1 MGYLVVDADSG
12 ETVASL
18 SPDRSYPPASTAK
31 VPTMIAALEVLGP
44 THRFATSVMAHGVLK
59 AGVIT
64 GDLILTGNGD
74 PLLTAGDLKALV
86 VRLSDFGVTRL
97 DGRFLYESALP
108 QFPLIE
114 PTQPLDAPYN
124 QGVGGLS
131 LDFNRV
137 SVTPRADGEIWV
149 TPQEAAEVIPASG
162 KVYALAQEQPVRDPA
177 RLAAL
182 MLKRFAGDEGI
193 ALPAPEEG
201 RPPPGSVTLAQIQS
215 QSLVEIAR
223 AGLEY
228 SNNMV
233 AEALGLATAQQ
244 LGATPR
250 SLAESALKVGLW
262 LEREVPNL
270 SRFAQNLQNHSGLST
285 ESAVTPRQMT
295 ALLRYALSRRYD
307 GWRFDALLA
316 PGGAREGFHSR
327 FRAPT
332 SAFKIWAKSG
342 TMHYIKGLVGYMN
355 AGSGRRLIFA
365 MFTTDPVQRT
375 ALDARP
381 RPIDGEARAAAEA
394 WRLRAERLEEIM
406 ITRWISSY

>member
-1 MGYLVVDADSG
+1 MGYLVVDADTG
-12 ETVASL
+12 ETVAARH
-18 SPDRSYPPASTAK
+18 PDTTYPPASTAK
-31 VPTMIAALEVLGP
+31 VPTMIAALDVLGP
-44 THRFATSVMAHGVLK
+44 THRFSTSVMAHGVLK

-74 PLLTAGDLKALV
+74 PLLAAGDLKALA
-86 VRLSDFGVTRL
+86 VRLRDFGVTRV

-114 PTQPLDAPYN
+114 PAQPIDAPYN

-131 LDFNRV
+131 IDFNRV
-137 SVTPRADGEIWV
+137 TVTTRPDRETWVTPR
-149 TPQEAAEVIPASG
+149 EAATVVPETENSPLSAREV
-162 KVYALAQEQPVRDPA
+162 PVRDPA

-182 MLKRFAGDEGI
+182 MLLRFAGDEGI
-193 ALPAPEEG
+193 TLPDPEEG
-201 RPPPGSVTLAQIQS
+201 RPPPGAVTLAQIQS

-233 AEALGLATAQQ
+233 AESLGLATAQR

-250 SLAESALKVGLW
+250 DLAESALKVGLW
-262 LEREVPNL
+262 LEREVPGL
-270 SRFAQNLQNHSGLST
+270 GRFAQNLRNHSGLST
-285 ESAVTPRQMT
+285 ESMVTPRQMT

-316 PGGAREGFHSR
+316 PGGGREGFHGR
-327 FRAPT
+327 FRAPAV
-332 SAFKIWAKSG
+332 AFKVWAKSG
-342 TMHYIKGLVGYMN
+342 TMHYIKGLIGYMN
-355 AGSGRRLIFA
+355 AGSRRRLIFA
-365 MFTTDPVQRT
+365 VFTTDPARRT
-375 ALDARP
+375 ALDTAP
-381 RPIDGEARAAAEA
+381 KPIGTDARAAAEA

-406 ITRWISSY
+406 IARWISSY